1 MTLEH
6 NRRGVIAMSAGM
18 VSFVLND
25 TLVKFVSHTLPTS
38 QLIFL
43 RGLVSIGMLLLLA
56 KLTDPQA
63 LSPAWRQ
70 HLSQRWVVARSVLDG
85 AASLVYLS
93 ALFHMPLGNAT
104 AINMSTP
111 LLIALLSGLLLGVHV
126 SLRNW
131 LIIGLGFAGVLLVV
145 QPQAE
150 GFNGW
155 AWVALAGTCLHALRD
170 MCVRFIPHHIPSNV
184 IAIGTALAATLMSG
198 LWSVSIE
205 WVAVSP
211 LHGLMLAAASLCLS
225 SGYFFLVQATR
236 LADMSVIAPFR
247 YMGLLT
253 AVISGFV
260 IWGDIPNP
268 MACVG
273 MVLLVSA
280 GLLMLYL
287 NLQKPTGQATPKAA
301 P

>member
-1 MTLEH
+1 
-6 NRRGVIAMSAGM
+6 MSAGM

-25 TLVKFVSHTLPTS
+25 SLVKFVSHTLPAA

-43 RGLVSIGMLLLLA
+43 RGLLSVGVLLLLA
-56 KLTDPQA
+56 RLTDPQA
-63 LSPAWRQ
+63 LSREWRM
-70 HLSQRWVVARSVLDG
+70 HMTQRWVLARSLLDG

-93 ALFHMPLGNAT
+93 ALFHMPVGNAT

-111 LLIALLSGLLLGVHV
+111 LLIAMLSGLLLGVHI

-150 GFNGW
+150 GFNAW

-170 MCVRFIPHHIPSNV
+170 LCVRFIPAHVPSNV
-184 IAIGTALAATLMSG
+184 IALGTALAATVMAG
-198 LWSVSIE
+198 LWSVSID

-211 LHGLMLAAASLCLS
+211 THWLMLGAASLFLS
-225 SGYFFLVQATR
+225 SGYFFLIQATR

-253 AVISGFV
+253 AVLSGFV
-260 IWGDIPNP
+260 IWGDLPNT
-268 MACVG
+268 MAWCG
-273 MVLLVSA
+273 MLLLVSA
-280 GLLMLYL
+280 GMLMLYL
-287 NLQKPTGQATPKAA
+287 NRQAH
-301 P
+301 

>member
-1 MTLEH
+1 VTLNH

-18 VSFVLND
+18 VSFVMND

-43 RGLVSIGMLLLLA
+43 RGLLSVCVLLLLA
-56 KLTDPQA
+56 RMTDSQTLAPG
-63 LSPAWRQ
+63 WRQ
-70 HLSQRWVVARSVLDG
+70 HVTQRWVLARSLLDG

-104 AINMSTP
+104 AINMSSP

-184 IAIGTALAATLMSG
+184 IAIGTALAATVMAG
-198 LWSVSIE
+198 LWSVSVE

-211 LHGLMLAAASLCLS
+211 MHGLMLAAASVFLS
-225 SGYFFLVQATR
+225 SGYFFLIQATR

-260 IWGDIPNP
+260 IWGDAPNA
-268 MACVG
+268 MAWCG
-273 MVLLVSA
+273 MVLLVTA

-287 NLQKPTGQATPKAA
+287 NRQPH
-301 P
+301 

>member
-1 MTLEH
+1 MTQDH

-25 TLVKFVSHTLPTS
+25 TLVKFISQSMPAS

-43 RGLVSIGMLLLLA
+43 RGLLSVLLLLTLA
-56 KLTDPQA
+56 RLTDPQA
-63 LSPAWRQ
+63 LTLEWRQ
-70 HLSQRWVVARSVLDG
+70 PLKHRWVLIRSLLDG

-93 ALFHMPLGNAT
+93 ALFHMPLANAT

-111 LLIALLSGLLLGVHV
+111 LLIALLSGVLLGVHV
-126 SLRNW
+126 SLRHW
-131 LIIGLGFAGVLLVV
+131 LLIGLGFIGVLLVV

-170 MCVRFIPHHIPSNV
+170 LTVRMIPRHVPSTV
-184 IAIGTALAATLMSG
+184 IAVGTALAASVMAG
-198 LWSVSIE
+198 IWSVFTD
-205 WVAVSP
+205 WVFVQP
-211 LHGLMLAAASLCLS
+211 MHWVMLLAAAVCLS
-225 SGYFFLVQATR
+225 SGYFFLILATR

-253 AVISGFV
+253 AVIGGFV
-260 IWGDIPNP
+260 IWGDVPNALAFAG
-268 MACVG
+268 MA
-273 MVLLVSA
+273 LLVSA
-280 GLLMLYL
+280 GLMMLYL
-287 NLQKPTGQATPKAA
+287 TSRSVRRFPG
-301 P
+301 